1 MRFFLKIDVEFRDHL
16 NKLKGADLSVFM
28 VIALHMDI
36 ERKSFPGIKK
46 ISEKSGYDRKTVI
59 KSIRS
64 LIDLDLIER
73 HKRYHKSSVYTVK
86 AYIYPLYES
95 EKIPLSN
102 KNESRELPL
111 SQSEG
116 EIYTREL
123 TPMEDNNTSILKK
136 TTTAAVS
143 KSKYF
148 RNIDRKKLDSL
159 IMDYG
164 LDDVLKTIEML
175 DDQYE
180 NSRKGI
186 DDPQAL
192 LETALRE
199 KFRPKKGWV
208 STEERKALKR
218 QEMINTKLKEENE
231 ANEKEKMMI
240 LDQMFEALSESEHNV
255 LRDRAIN
262 ELPMVLR
269 KWEPLVKA
277 KMRELL
283 AGAH

>member
-1 MRFFLKIDVEFRDHL
+1 MRFFLKIDVEFRDRL
-16 NKLKGADLSVFM
+16 KKLKGADLSVFM

-95 EKIPLSN
+95 EKIPLLN

-123 TPMEDNNTSILKK
+123 TPTEDNNTSILKK

-148 RNIDRKKLDSL
+148 RDIDQKKLDSL

-175 DDQYE
+175 DSQYQQSKRE
-180 NSRKGI
+180 I
-186 DDPQAL
+186 DEPQAL

-199 KFRPKKGWV
+199 KYRPPKGWMPDRERENLKQKDLIKKKIRG
-208 STEERKALKR
+208 EETVR
-218 QEMINTKLKEENE
+218 
-231 ANEKEKMMI
+231 EKEKMI
-240 LDQMFEALSESEHNV
+240 LLDKKFKALSETEYDV
-255 LRDRAIN
+255 LRERALM
-262 ELPMVLR
+262 ELPRALR
-269 KWEPLVKA
+269 IEPIIRA
-277 KMRELL
+277 KMRELIL
-283 AGAH
+283 E

>member
-277 KMRELL
+277 KMRGLL